1 VVKQDHP
8 EPSDG
13 PTVVRCMIRSLV
25 RVSGVVV
32 IALDWPCWLQV
43 LLDLGVSV
51 DMVYAPVV
59 YENVFR
65 REDRHSLRWSP
76 IREMEDLDVMP
87 AAWNQ
92 YTVFASGSVE
102 FCREMVDLISTL
114 SI

>member
-1 VVKQDHP
+1 MVKQDRP

-13 PTVVRCMIRSLV
+13 PTVVRCMIRPLV

-65 REDRHSLRWSP
+65 RGDRDGLRWSP

-92 YTVFASGSVE
+92 
-102 FCREMVDLISTL
+102 
-114 SI
+114 